1 MSPRPPPRIRVRV
14 LAEPIDEREMIEYV
28 RDARAGAISVFV
40 GTTREDFNGR
50 RVIRLSY
57 ECYEDM
63 AVETLR
69 AIATEMCAKYAGD
82 GDESNARREDGR
94 GGRGV
99 VAFDIAH
106 RTGDVAAGETS
117 VVVACA
123 ASHRKDAC
131 DAVAEAMEE
140 LKARVPIWK
149 KEILEAPDGEE
160 GAWKANATGT
170 LFARARADA
179 DGSR

>member
-1 MSPRPPPRIRVRV
+1 MNPRPPPRIRVRIV
-14 LAEPIDEREMIEYV
+14 PDAIDEREMIEYV

-40 GTTREDFNGR
+40 GTTRDDFNGR
-50 RVIRLSY
+50 KVLRLSY
-57 ECYEDM
+57 ECYEAM

-69 AIATEMCAKYAGD
+69 AIALEMCAKYAGD
-82 GDESNARREDGR
+82 GDESNANRVDGR

-106 RTGDVAAGETS
+106 RVGNVAAGETS
-117 VVVACA
+117 VVIACA

-131 DAVAEAMEE
+131 DAVAEAMEG

-149 KEILEAPDGEE
+149 KEILEAAEGEE
-160 GAWKANATGT
+160 GVWKANATGT
-170 LFARARADA
+170 LFGRDDDA
-179 DGSR
+179 DGTR